1 MKEHIQWIF
10 SIYTRSHVVNFV
22 FEGNFRVSERYNL
35 RPNRGQLEQKQFLGA
50 QLGIEPAAELY

>member
-1 MKEHIQWIF
+1 M
-10 SIYTRSHVVNFV
+10 NFV